1 MNELYIQII
10 SSLATSYIDCNNKVL
25 KDFYVTA
32 IKDILILL
40 DIDPPFDQYN
50 ELVSKDRVAMLPTNR
65 NALEK
70 EIKNIFGC
78 TLEEYKIRILG
89 GHINAYINAKNSKI
103 KSIEKDVVKD
113 MIKILG

>member
-10 SSLATSYIDCNNKVL
+10 SSLATSYINCNNKVL

-40 DIDPPFDQYN
+40 DIDPIFDRYD
-50 ELVSKDRVAMLPTNR
+50 ELVSKEKVATLSPDR

-70 EIKNIFGC
+70 ETQEIFGC
-78 TLEEYKIRILG
+78 TLEEYKLRILA